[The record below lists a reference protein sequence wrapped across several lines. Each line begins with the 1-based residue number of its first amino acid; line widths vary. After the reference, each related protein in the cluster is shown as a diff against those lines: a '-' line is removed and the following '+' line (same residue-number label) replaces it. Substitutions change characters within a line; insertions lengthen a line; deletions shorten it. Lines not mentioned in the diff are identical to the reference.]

1 MGDQFIKIRNKRHLS
16 LMGQFCPIRTVTT
29 GFTGTKNGKNDQKEP
44 SLLDKEE
51 IMILVLL
58 GTQNNSFHR
67 LLEEVEK
74 NIKDKTINEEVIV
87 QAGYTKY
94 QSDKMKIIDL
104 MSKEQLSKFQDEA
117 SLIITHGGVGS
128 IVSSIEKGKKVIAV
142 PRKHEYGE
150 HVNNHQEEIV
160 KDFNSKGYIIGIEN
174 VEDLKQAIIKVKDFK
189 PKKYKP
195 NNQKILHYSSS

>member
-1 MGDQFIKIRNKRHLS
+1 M
-16 LMGQFCPIRTVTT
+16 V
-29 GFTGTKNGKNDQKEP
+29 
-44 SLLDKEE
+44 
-51 IMILVLL
+51 LVLL

-94 QSDKMKIIDL
+94 QTHKMRVIDL
-104 MSKEQLSKFQDEA
+104 MSKEQLEQFQDEA

-128 IVSSIEKGKKVIAV
+128 IISSIEKGKKVIAV

-150 HVNNHQEEIV
+150 HVNNHQIQIV
-160 KDFNSKGYIIGIEN
+160 KDFNDKGYIIGIEN
-174 VEDLKQAIIKVKDFK
+174 VEDLKDAIIKSKTFE
-189 PKKYKP
+189 PKKYEP
-195 NNQKILHYSSS
+195 NNKKMLKIIEDFIG

>member
-1 MGDQFIKIRNKRHLS
+1 
-16 LMGQFCPIRTVTT
+16 
-29 GFTGTKNGKNDQKEP
+29 
-44 SLLDKEE
+44 
-51 IMILVLL
+51 MILVLL

-74 NIKDKTINEEVIV
+74 NIENGIIKEKVVV
-87 QAGYTKY
+87 QSGYTKFE
-94 QSDKMKIIDL
+94 SNKMEIIDL
-104 MSKEQLSKFQDEA
+104 MSKEQLEKFQDEA
-117 SLIITHGGVGS
+117 HLIITHGGVGS

-142 PRKHEYGE
+142 PRKHEYSE

-174 VEDLKQAIIKVKDFK
+174 VEDLRQAIIKSKDFE

-195 NNQKILHYSSS
+195 NNQKMLEILENFIENI

>member
-1 MGDQFIKIRNKRHLS
+1 
-16 LMGQFCPIRTVTT
+16 
-29 GFTGTKNGKNDQKEP
+29 
-44 SLLDKEE
+44 
-51 IMILVLL
+51 MILVLL

-94 QSDKMKIIDL
+94 QTHRMRVIDL
-104 MSKEQLSKFQDEA
+104 MSKEQLEQFQYEA

-150 HVNNHQEEIV
+150 HVNNHQIQIV
-160 KDFNSKGYIIGIEN
+160 KDFNDKGYIIGIKE
-174 VEDLKQAIIKVKDFK
+174 VDDLKQALINSKDFE
-189 PKKYKP
+189 PVKYQP
-195 NNQKILHYSSS
+195 NNKKMLKIIEDFIG